1 MISKWRLF
9 LNFDREERW
18 LASMAEQG
26 FALVRRNC
34 FGFYRF
40 RSSEPKDT
48 LIRIDYRPFRSEAD
62 FMDYVALFEDSG
74 WKHIAGSRWSGM
86 QYFQRINSGAGEEIF
101 SDGVSK
107 AGRYRRWSNFFF
119 SLAAAWL
126 PLMVVM
132 LTSRYTDF
140 RALLDPRLLYQT
152 PGLWEKTA
160 ADFWSAFL
168 FETPFALLRGIPLLI
183 FPAAVVFALV
193 SAVCAA
199 VAYRRSMQ

>member
-40 RSSEPKDT
+40 LSSEPKDT
-48 LIRIDYRPFRSEAD
+48 PIRIDYRPFRCEAD

-86 QYFQRINSGAGEEIF
+86 QL
-101 SDGVSK
+101 
-107 AGRYRRWSNFFF
+107 
-119 SLAAAWL
+119 SL
-126 PLMVVM
+126 
-132 LTSRYTDF
+132 
-140 RALLDPRLLYQT
+140 
-152 PGLWEKTA
+152 
-160 ADFWSAFL
+160 
-168 FETPFALLRGIPLLI
+168 IHI
-183 FPAAVVFALV
+183 
-193 SAVCAA
+193 
-199 VAYRRSMQ
+199 